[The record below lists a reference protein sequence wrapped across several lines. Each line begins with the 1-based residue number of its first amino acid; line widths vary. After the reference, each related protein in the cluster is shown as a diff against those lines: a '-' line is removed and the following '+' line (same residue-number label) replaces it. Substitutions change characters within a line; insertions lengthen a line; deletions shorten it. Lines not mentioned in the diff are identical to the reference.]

1 MINTV
6 RVTRVLKATPEDVF
20 QAWTDPR
27 LLRQWLCLEPGVVG
41 EVTCD
46 PVVGG
51 TYRLVMVFD
60 HGASEVTGEY
70 LEVDPPHRLVFT
82 WRTDRTA
89 GQHTRVTVTI
99 RRDGDLTAMTIIHD
113 WLPSDTYRDSA
124 SWAWT
129 NVVDRLDRIL
139 TVRTVG
145 P

>member
-1 MINTV
+1 VISAV

-27 LLRQWLCLEPGVVG
+27 LLQQWLCLEPGVVG

-60 HGASEVTGEY
+60 QGASEVTGEY

-82 WRTDRTA
+82 WLTDRNA
-89 GQHTRVTVTI
+89 GRPTRVTVTF
-99 RRDGDLTAMTIIHD
+99 RPDGDLTEMTITHD
-113 WLPSDTYRDSA
+113 RLPSDDYRDSA
-124 SWAWT
+124 GWAWT
-129 NVVDRLDRIL
+129 NVVDRLDRTL
-139 TVRTVG
+139 TVRTAG

>member
-1 MINTV
+1 
-6 RVTRVLKATPEDVF
+6 
-20 QAWTDPR
+20 
-27 LLRQWLCLEPGVVG
+27 
-41 EVTCD
+41 
-46 PVVGG
+46 
-51 TYRLVMVFD
+51 
-60 HGASEVTGEY
+60 VTGEY

-99 RRDGDLTAMTIIHD
+99 RRDGELTAMTIIHD

-124 SWAWT
+124 SGAWT

-139 TVRTVG
+139 TVRTAG